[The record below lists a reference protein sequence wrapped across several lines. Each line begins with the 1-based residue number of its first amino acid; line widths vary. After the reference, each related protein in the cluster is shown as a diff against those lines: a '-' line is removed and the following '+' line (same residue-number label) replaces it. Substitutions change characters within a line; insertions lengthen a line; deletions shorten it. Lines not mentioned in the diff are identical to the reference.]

1 MATSRH
7 WVRQQVAVAAGG
19 KDRHRQPDAETPW
32 SLAIAE
38 ADARTSR
45 PRADGSAIAPNP
57 GTSWE
62 ASSEMKEDK
71 RDRRAGGELRPNAR
85 RKQREGDAART
96 RTAWRDAIP
105 AERLPEHASA
115 ASKEVSTGTN

>member
-1 MATSRH
+1 
-7 WVRQQVAVAAGG
+7 VAAGG
-19 KDRHRQPDAETPW
+19 KDRHRQPDVETPS

-57 GTSWE
+57 DTSWE

-71 RDRRAGGELRPNAR
+71 RDRRAGGE
-85 RKQREGDAART
+85 
-96 RTAWRDAIP
+96 
-105 AERLPEHASA
+105 
-115 ASKEVSTGTN
+115 